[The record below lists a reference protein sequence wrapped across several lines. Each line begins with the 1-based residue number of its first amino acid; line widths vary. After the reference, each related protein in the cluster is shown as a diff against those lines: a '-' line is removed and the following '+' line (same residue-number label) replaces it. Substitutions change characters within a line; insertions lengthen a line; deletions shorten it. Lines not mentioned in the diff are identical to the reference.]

1 MVILTALFDAC
12 VLYPAPLRDLLM
24 RLATTELFQAR
35 WSDAIHDE
43 WIRSVLEQRPELKD
57 QLARTRK
64 LMDAHVPNSRVTGY
78 EHLIETL
85 DLPDPDDRHVL
96 AAAIAGG
103 ADVLVTKNLKDF
115 PAERL
120 APFGIEAQHPD
131 TFVSDL
137 VRQHELTVIAVVAR
151 HRAALRNPPK
161 SADDYLQTLLVQDMP
176 ETVAL
181 LRQHRERL

>member
-1 MVILTALFDAC
+1 MLTVLFDAC

-24 RLATTELFQAR
+24 RLATTELFHAR

-43 WIRSVLEQRPELKD
+43 WIRSVLEQRPELKE

-64 LMDAHVPNSRVTGY
+64 LMNAHVMNSLITGY

-85 DLPDPDDRHVL
+85 DLPDPGDRHVL
-96 AAAIAGG
+96 AAAITGG
-103 ADVLVTKNLKDF
+103 VDVLVTKNLKDF
-115 PAERL
+115 PANAL

-131 TFVSDL
+131 TFISTL
-137 VRQHELTVIAVVAR
+137 LRQHETTVTAAMAR

-161 SADDYLQTLLVQDMP
+161 SADDYLQTLIAQDLP
-176 ETVAL
+176 QTVAL
-181 LRQHRERL
+181 LRGHREEI